1 VGVIVPAVVEVMA
14 VAVAVGECG
23 GTGVPTSEDHGSQ
36 VVGQVHVLD
45 VLTVLGDR
53 RLGRSAA
60 SAAAADAY
68 AAAEAYAA
76 AAAAAAVV
84 VEVQIVKHGRAISL
98 AIEECRWLDLVAQA
112 CESSS

>member
-1 VGVIVPAVVEVMA
+1 
-14 VAVAVGECG
+14 
-23 GTGVPTSEDHGSQ
+23 
-36 VVGQVHVLD
+36 VHVLD

-60 SAAAADAY
+60 SAAADAY

>member
-1 VGVIVPAVVEVMA
+1 
-14 VAVAVGECG
+14 
-23 GTGVPTSEDHGSQ
+23 

-60 SAAAADAY
+60 SAAADAY
-68 AAAEAYAA
+68 AAAEAY